1 MASIKLKFRP
11 SSVKGKK
18 GVLSYQ
24 IIHYRLTRLIKTSYR
39 IMPSEWDDSTGSL
52 LISTQSEC
60 KARLLLIRDQTNWEM
75 TRLQG
80 IINDL
85 ERTGVEYTIDDIVAS
100 FRKIPSVESVFNFMQ
115 RCINKLERQKRGR
128 TAEGYTSTM
137 NSFIQFR
144 KNEDLSFEAFDSEL
158 MEMYEAYLKEKGLV
172 KNSTSYYMRIWRSV
186 YNLAVEQGYTTD
198 KKPFKHVY
206 TGIDKTVKRA
216 VPFKIIKM
224 IKELDLSFEPQLEL
238 ARDIFLF
245 SFYTRG
251 MSFIDMAHLKKSNLQ
266 NGILTY
272 SRKKTGQRLTILWEE
287 LMQEI
292 VDKYKDDSS
301 EYLLPILRYC
311 DINDRKQY
319 KLRAKQIGRGLNKIG
334 LRLELKAPLTFYV
347 ARHSWASIAQD
358 RKVSTD
364 IIREGLGHDNEK
376 TTHIYLA
383 SISTSQIDRA
393 NYNPQIQISAESGTK
408 RSIFR
413 QKNKTKRSKKR
424 LHTTLIK
431 PEQKVN
437 EDLCSGFIVS

>member
-144 KNEDLSFEAFDSEL
+144 KNEDLSFEAFDSEQ

-292 VDKYKDDSS
+292 VDKYKDDNS

-393 NYNPQIQISAESGTK
+393 NQIIL
-408 RSIFR
+408 IFG
-413 QKNKTKRSKKR
+413 KV
-424 LHTTLIK
+424 IK
-431 PEQKVN
+431 ICLVGDRYKILNDFCMGRYRNMQN
-437 EDLCSGFIVS
+437 ADLKDRAIRKYCVASCDI

>member
-206 TGIDKTVKRA
+206 TGIDKTKKRA
-216 VPFKIIKM
+216 VSLSVSRRIRD
-224 IKELDLSFEPQLEL
+224 LDLNKKSLIF
-238 ARDIFLF
+238 ARDIFMF

-251 MSFIDMAHLKKSNLQ
+251 MSFVDMAFLKKKDLQ

-272 SRKKTGQRLTILWEE
+272 RRKKTGQQLFIKWEKP
-287 LMQEI
+287 MQELI
-292 VDKYKDDSS
+292 DKYNTS
-301 EYLLPILRYC
+301 ETSYLLPIIQNNGVDEWHQYQNEAHR
-311 DINDRKQY
+311 INRNLKHIG
-319 KLRAKQIGRGLNKIG
+319 KQIGLGI
-334 LRLELKAPLTFYV
+334 PLTTYV
-347 ARHSWASIAQD
+347 ARHAWASIAQS
-358 RKVSTD
+358 KNVSLPV
-364 IIREGLGHDNEK
+364 ISEALGHDSEQ
-376 TTHIYLA
+376 TTRIYLA
-383 SISTSQIDRA
+383 SLDTSIVDKA
-393 NYNPQIQISAESGTK
+393 NSLILM
-408 RSIFR
+408 SI
-413 QKNKTKRSKKR
+413 
-424 LHTTLIK
+424 
-431 PEQKVN
+431 
-437 EDLCSGFIVS
+437 

>member
-206 TGIDKTVKRA
+206 TGIDKTKKRA
-216 VPFKIIKM
+216 VSLSVIRRIRD
-224 IKELDLSFEPQLEL
+224 LDLNKKSLIF
-238 ARDIFLF
+238 ARDIFMF

-251 MSFIDMAHLKKSNLQ
+251 MSFVDMAFLKKKDLQ

-272 SRKKTGQRLTILWEE
+272 RRKKTGQQLFIKWEKP
-287 LMQEI
+287 MQELI
-292 VDKYKDDSS
+292 DKYNTS
-301 EYLLPILRYC
+301 ETSYLLPIIQNNGVDEWHQYQNEAHR
-311 DINDRKQY
+311 INRNLKY
-319 KLRAKQIGRGLNKIG
+319 IGKQIGLGI
-334 LRLELKAPLTFYV
+334 PLTTYV
-347 ARHSWASIAQD
+347 ARHAWASIAQS
-358 RKVSTD
+358 KNVSLPV
-364 IIREGLGHDNEK
+364 ISEALGHDSEQ
-376 TTHIYLA
+376 TTRIYLA
-383 SISTSQIDRA
+383 SLDTSIVDKA
-393 NYNPQIQISAESGTK
+393 NSLILM
-408 RSIFR
+408 SI
-413 QKNKTKRSKKR
+413 
-424 LHTTLIK
+424 
-431 PEQKVN
+431 
-437 EDLCSGFIVS
+437 

>member
-144 KNEDLSFEAFDSEL
+144 KNEDLSFEAFDSEQ

-172 KNSTSYYMRIWRSV
+172 KNSTSY
-186 YNLAVEQGYTTD
+186 
-198 KKPFKHVY
+198 
-206 TGIDKTVKRA
+206 
-216 VPFKIIKM
+216 
-224 IKELDLSFEPQLEL
+224 
-238 ARDIFLF
+238 
-245 SFYTRG
+245 
-251 MSFIDMAHLKKSNLQ
+251 
-266 NGILTY
+266 
-272 SRKKTGQRLTILWEE
+272 
-287 LMQEI
+287 
-292 VDKYKDDSS
+292 
-301 EYLLPILRYC
+301 
-311 DINDRKQY
+311 
-319 KLRAKQIGRGLNKIG
+319 
-334 LRLELKAPLTFYV
+334 
-347 ARHSWASIAQD
+347 
-358 RKVSTD
+358 
-364 IIREGLGHDNEK
+364 
-376 TTHIYLA
+376 
-383 SISTSQIDRA
+383 
-393 NYNPQIQISAESGTK
+393 
-408 RSIFR
+408 
-413 QKNKTKRSKKR
+413 
-424 LHTTLIK
+424 
-431 PEQKVN
+431 
-437 EDLCSGFIVS
+437 

>member
-24 IIHYRLTRLIKTSYR
+24 IIHYRLTRLIKTSYQ

-52 LISTQSEC
+52 LIPTQSEC
-60 KARLLLIRDQTNWEM
+60 KARLLLIRDHTNWEM

-80 IINDL
+80 IVNDL

-100 FRKIPSVESVFNFMQ
+100 FRKIPPMESVFKFMQ

-186 YNLAVEQGYTTD
+186 YNLAIEQGYTTD

-224 IKELDLSFEPQLEL
+224 IKELDLSFEPPLEL
-238 ARDIFLF
+238 AR
-245 SFYTRG
+245 
-251 MSFIDMAHLKKSNLQ
+251 DMAHLKKSNLQ

-393 NYNPQIQISAESGTK
+393 NQIILKG
-408 RSIFR
+408 
-413 QKNKTKRSKKR
+413 
-424 LHTTLIK
+424 L
-431 PEQKVN
+431 
-437 EDLCSGFIVS
+437 

>member
-80 IINDL
+80 IIND
-85 ERTGVEYTIDDIVAS
+85 
-100 FRKIPSVESVFNFMQ
+100 
-115 RCINKLERQKRGR
+115 LERQKRGR

-393 NYNPQIQISAESGTK
+393 NQIILKG
-408 RSIFR
+408 
-413 QKNKTKRSKKR
+413 
-424 LHTTLIK
+424 L
-431 PEQKVN
+431 
-437 EDLCSGFIVS
+437 

>member
-206 TGIDKTVKRA
+206 TGIDKTKKRA
-216 VPFKIIKM
+216 VSLSVIRRIRD
-224 IKELDLSFEPQLEL
+224 LDLNKKSLIF
-238 ARDIFLF
+238 ARDIFMF

-251 MSFIDMAHLKKSNLQ
+251 MSFVDMAFLKKKDLQ

-272 SRKKTGQRLTILWEE
+272 RRKKTGQQLTILWEE

-393 NYNPQIQISAESGTK
+393 NQIILKG
-408 RSIFR
+408 
-413 QKNKTKRSKKR
+413 
-424 LHTTLIK
+424 L
-431 PEQKVN
+431 
-437 EDLCSGFIVS
+437 

>member
-206 TGIDKTVKRA
+206 TGIDKTKKRA
-216 VPFKIIKM
+216 VSLSVIRRIRD
-224 IKELDLSFEPQLEL
+224 LDLNKKSLIF
-238 ARDIFLF
+238 ARDIFMF

-251 MSFIDMAHLKKSNLQ
+251 MSFVDMAFLKKKDLQ

-272 SRKKTGQRLTILWEE
+272 RRKKTGQQLFIKWEKP
-287 LMQEI
+287 MQELI
-292 VDKYKDDSS
+292 DKYNTS
-301 EYLLPILRYC
+301 ETSYLLPIIQNNGVDEWHQYQNEAHR
-311 DINDRKQY
+311 INRNLKHIG
-319 KLRAKQIGRGLNKIG
+319 KQIGLGI
-334 LRLELKAPLTFYV
+334 PLTTYV
-347 ARHSWASIAQD
+347 ARHAWASIAQS
-358 RKVSTD
+358 KNVSLPV
-364 IIREGLGHDNEK
+364 ISEALGHDSEQ
-376 TTHIYLA
+376 TTRIYLA
-383 SISTSQIDRA
+383 SLDTSIVDKA
-393 NYNPQIQISAESGTK
+393 NSLILM
-408 RSIFR
+408 SI
-413 QKNKTKRSKKR
+413 
-424 LHTTLIK
+424 
-431 PEQKVN
+431 
-437 EDLCSGFIVS
+437 